1 MKPFAA
7 ILRVIPISSTLRPRD
22 MIHSLRSATEAIEN
36 GEVVCIFAEGQITR
50 IGQLLPFRRGFERI
64 MKGVD
69 APIIPVSLDG
79 VWGSIFS
86 YAQGRFFWKLPE
98 AHSLSRH
105 REFRTRD
112 ARRVHSNRRSPRRA
126 GVAQRCLCVSQ
137 TAHDHA
143 AGTRVHLDGPAASLA
158 LLHG

>member
-1 MKPFAA
+1 
-7 ILRVIPISSTLRPRD
+7 
-22 MIHSLRSATEAIEN
+22 
-36 GEVVCIFAEGQITR
+36 
-50 IGQLLPFRRGFERI
+50 

-69 APIIPVSLDG
+69 APIIPVNLDG

-86 YAQGRFFWKLPE
+86 YAQGRFFWKLPKHIPYPVTVSFGR
-98 AHSLSRH
+98 AMPAASTATDVRH
-105 REFRTRD
+105 
-112 ARRVHSNRRSPRRA
+112 AL

-137 TAHDHA
+137 TAHDH